1 MQYLLVHFVALETN
15 GYQEVFKGNLQRI
28 TDMDGNTM
36 SEATTGDIY
45 VVDANPT
52 PPSWALPDP
61 IEPVIKPAPV
71 QLSKLEFLE
80 AFTED
85 ELELI
90 YTAAKTVVKIEIFLD
105 KFKLAEY
112 IDATDPKLQLGIRAL
127 EAGGLLATGRADEIL
142 ATLGV

>member
-1 MQYLLVHFVALETN
+1 MQYILVHFVALETN

-36 SEATTGDIY
+36 SEANTGDIY
-45 VVDANPT
+45 VVDGNPMQ
-52 PPSWALPDP
+52 PSWALPDP
-61 IEPVIKPAPV
+61 IEPVVKPAPV

-85 ELELI
+85 ELEAI
-90 YTAAKTVVKIEIFLD
+90 YTASKTVVRIEIFLD

-127 EAGGLLATGRADEIL
+127 EAGGLLVTGRADEIL
-142 ATLGV
+142 AELGV